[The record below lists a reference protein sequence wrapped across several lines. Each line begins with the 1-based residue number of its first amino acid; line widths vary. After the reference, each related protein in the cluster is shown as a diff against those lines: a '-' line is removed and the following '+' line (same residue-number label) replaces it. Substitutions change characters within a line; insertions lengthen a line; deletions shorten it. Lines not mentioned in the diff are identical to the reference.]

1 MYRALGA
8 NPHFKHYAYTLLGAT
23 LLGYAALALGW
34 LPPLFDTSVN
44 TLLNFSR
51 ATDFG
56 ILLGRIAIVISTGII
71 ISQWLALG
79 SNIRK
84 GVENTHLQWRLFWL
98 WTLPLVFAP
107 AIFSR
112 DVYSYIAQG
121 RLVLAGFNPYVEGV
135 SVVPGWFHLGVDPLW
150 ATTPTPYGQLWILM
164 EAVITSLT
172 PNSPYWS
179 MVLFRVVSILAVV
192 VMALGILKLAHHFQ
206 VSPSLALWLSLTNPL
221 TLFHLIGAAHNDSF
235 MLAFLI
241 WAFYFSIKSKR
252 SFAVLLVIC
261 AGLVKPIALLALAV
275 VVLSPDLSFKT
286 KLIRWVLAISVA
298 ISLMSVIGIVSSFGL
313 DWIRALSA
321 PGEVLTLLSPSST
334 LGYLL
339 GLIAETFSLT
349 SIDVVLTTV
358 RFLILGTAL
367 VGIAFYLIQTRAQNV
382 VRVGAYTFAIVV
394 IASPVIQPWYVLWAL
409 LLIAPIGIRS
419 VLHLRVVVFSTIFLV
434 AYSTIEVEVARDFNL
449 SIGDF
454 VSVLAVF
461 LVMLL
466 TFITSKRV
474 RDLVSDFGPGG
485 R

>member
-1 MYRALGA
+1 MYRVLGA
-8 NPHFKHYAYTLLGAT
+8 NPHIKHYAYTLLGAI

-44 TLLNFSR
+44 TLLNFAR
-51 ATDFG
+51 GTDVG
-56 ILLGRIAIVISTGII
+56 ILLGRIAIVIATGII
-71 ISQWLALG
+71 ISQWLVLG

-84 GVENTHLQWRLFWL
+84 GIDNSHLQWRLFWI

-121 RLVLAGFNPYVEGV
+121 RLVLAGLNPYVDGV

-150 ATTPTPYGQLWILM
+150 ATTPTPYGQLWILI
-164 EAVITSLT
+164 EVGVTSLT
-172 PNSPYWS
+172 PDSPYWS
-179 MVLFRVVSILAVV
+179 MVLFRVLSILAVV
-192 VMALGILKLAHHFQ
+192 SMAIGILKLAHHFQ
-206 VSPSLALWLSLTNPL
+206 VSSSLALWLSLTNPL

-235 MLAFLI
+235 MLALLI
-241 WAFYFSIKSKR
+241 WAFYFSTKSNR

-261 AGLVKPIALLALAV
+261 AGLIKPIALLALVV
-275 VVLSPDLSFKT
+275 VVLGPDLSLKQKFT
-286 KLIRWVLAISVA
+286 RWLLAISAAIALLSFIGVA
-298 ISLMSVIGIVSSFGL
+298 SSFGL
-313 DWIRALSA
+313 EWIRALSA

-334 LGYLL
+334 FGYLL
-339 GLIAETFSLT
+339 GLLTETFSIA
-349 SIDVVLTTV
+349 SIDVVLSIV
-358 RFLILGTAL
+358 RIAIFGAAL
-367 VGIAFYLIQTRAQNV
+367 VGIAIYLVQTRAQNI

-394 IASPVIQPWYVLWAL
+394 IASPVLQPWYVLWVL
-409 LLIAPIGIRS
+409 LLISPIGIRS
-419 VLHLRVVVFSTIFLV
+419 VLHLRLAVFTTIFLV

-449 SIGDF
+449 SFGDF

-474 RDLVSDFGPGG
+474 RDLVSDIGAGD